1 MSVNLSAKQFT
12 ESGLVQRV
20 EEVLQQTG
28 LAPCDLR
35 LEVTE
40 SSLMSNAEQAVVTMK
55 DLRALGVGLHMDDF
69 GTGYSSL
76 QYLQR
81 FPFDMLK
88 IDRSFIKQICENK
101 ESSKIVRTILDL
113 ARSLV
118 MDVVAEGIETEAQ
131 MRALKGL
138 GCRFGQGYYFS
149 KPQDS
154 VTISRSLSMGS
165 QDSERPA
172 LLTMDPRSSI
182 GHA

>member
-1 MSVNLSAKQFT
+1 
-12 ESGLVQRV
+12 VQRV

-28 LAPCDLR
+28 LNLWDLR

-40 SSLMSNAEQAVVTMK
+40 SSLMTDAEQAVETMK
-55 DLRALGVGLHMDDF
+55 ELRALGVGLHMDDF

-88 IDRSFIKQICENK
+88 IDRSFINRICENK
-101 ESSKIVRTILDL
+101 ETSKIVQTILDL

-118 MDVVAEGIETEAQ
+118 MEVVAEGIETEAQ
-131 MRALKGL
+131 MRTLKQL

-149 KPQDS
+149 KPQDPAS
-154 VTISRSLSMGS
+154 ISSALGSRSKDPKCSPWL
-165 QDSERPA
+165 A
-172 LLTMDPRSSI
+172 LNHPI
-182 GHA
+182 GVGQA